1 MARLYLEVAIEETNH
16 HGMWVSCVAGATGI
30 LEFYATDFWVFIPG
44 DPDPATIAS
53 TVTPMAIALVH
64 AQTGVTLS
72 ALMACISGLPV
83 GL

>member
-53 TVTPMAIALVH
+53 TVAPMSIALIQ

-72 ALMACISGLPV
+72 AETALIAGMPAPV
-83 GL
+83 